1 MEKIR
6 ISELGIFKETH
17 KNWKKTC
24 TTCLY
29 FRPILNKIIIMCYKK
44 DVITN
49 NNKKYSTKN
58 RYKNN
63 SRTDKARNSIRDQPI
78 KKFLQS

>member
-1 MEKIR
+1 
-6 ISELGIFKETH
+6 
-17 KNWKKTC
+17 
-24 TTCLY
+24 
-29 FRPILNKIIIMCYKK
+29 MCYKK

-63 SRTDKARNSIRDQPI
+63 SKTDKARNSIRDQPI

>member
-6 ISELGIFKETH
+6 ISELGVFKETQ

-49 NNKKYSTKN
+49 NNRIYSTKN
-58 RYKNN
+58 RYNTN
-63 SRTDKARNSIRDQPI
+63 SKTDKARNSIRDQPI
-78 KKFLQS
+78 IKVL

>member
-1 MEKIR
+1 MGKK
-6 ISELGIFKETH
+6 SGLVNQVFKESH
-17 KNWKKTC
+17 KKLEKTC

-29 FRPILNKIIIMCYKK
+29 FRPILNKIIILCYKK

-49 NNKKYSTKN
+49 NNKNYSTKN

-63 SRTDKARNSIRDQPI
+63 SKTYKARNSIRDQPI
-78 KKFLQS
+78 IKIL